1 MSGDEH
7 RVNMEG
13 VPPSGWK
20 TTPRKRASGK
30 GEGRS
35 LSYRGLTF
43 LHLDAAAPLFHLE
56 ESVGEFSKLLFPFMA
71 NREPPYK
78 EALD

>member
-1 MSGDEH
+1 MG
-7 RVNMEG
+7 G
-13 VPPSGWK
+13 VPPYVWQM
-20 TTPRKRASGK
+20 TPCKMDSGK

-56 ESVGEFSKLLFPFMA
+56 ESVGEFSKLLFPLLA